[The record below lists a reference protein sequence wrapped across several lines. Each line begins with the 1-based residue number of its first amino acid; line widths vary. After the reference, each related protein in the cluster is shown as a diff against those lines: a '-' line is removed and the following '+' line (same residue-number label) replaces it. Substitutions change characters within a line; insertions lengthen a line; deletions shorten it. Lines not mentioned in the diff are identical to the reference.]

1 MKAYVDFIG
10 CEKRKL
16 DAQRVID
23 YLVSN
28 EQEITP
34 LDDADLV
41 VMVTCGF
48 STEFE
53 DACVERLDQIRSQM
67 KEGAR
72 LVIGGCLPSI
82 NMGRLASL
90 GDFDTFSPTDLDELN
105 LVPGKVPMSTIPD
118 PNRTIF
124 DTRDWVRVHGEERT
138 AAHQAYEKSKEGF
151 KLRINWGCLGN
162 CSYCVI
168 KQATGK
174 LRSKPTNKIMEEFEI
189 GIKAGE
195 RTAFVTGGDPGAWG
209 LDWGDNI
216 TVLLLELM
224 KVKGDFQLFFHDFNI
239 HWLIRYQ
246 NDLIPLIRKH
256 QKKFGGLCIP
266 VQSGSNNVLRAMRRP
281 YTAEEARRTLVRMK
295 KEAPAVQL
303 GTHLIVGFPGESE
316 DDFNATLD
324 FIRDVDLDFLMCY
337 KYSDNSL
344 AHAFNLSDKVP
355 QYEIARR
362 HEIVMTTFKEKIG
375 S

>member
-23 YLVSN
+23 YLVLN

-34 LDDADLV
+34 LVDADLV

-53 DACVERLDQIRSQM
+53 DACIARIGDLQSQM

-82 NMGRLASL
+82 NMDRLSGL
-90 GDFDTFSPTDLDELN
+90 GQFNTFSPTDLDELS
-105 LVPGKVPMSTIPD
+105 LIPGKVPMSTIPD
-118 PNRTIF
+118 PNRTVF

-138 AAHQAYEKSKEGF
+138 PAHQAYEKSKEGF

-174 LRSKPTNKIMEEFEI
+174 LRSKPTNKVLEEFEKGI
-189 GIKAGE
+189 GDDE
-195 RTAFVTGGDPGAWG
+195 RSVFVTGGDPGAWG

-216 TVLLLELM
+216 AILLQKLL
-224 KVKGDFQLFFHDFNI
+224 KVKGDYQLFFHDFNI
-239 HWLIRYQ
+239 QWLIRFQ
-246 NDLIPLIRKH
+246 NELIPLIRDS
-256 QKKFGGLCIP
+256 QDRFGGLCIP
-266 VQSGSNNVLRAMRRP
+266 VQSGSNRILKLMRRP
-281 YTAEEARRTLVRMK
+281 YSAEKARKSLAKLKIEIPT
-295 KEAPAVQL
+295 VQL
-303 GTHLIVGFPGESE
+303 GTHFIVGFPSESE
-316 DDFNATLD
+316 ADFEATLA

-344 AHAFNLSDKVP
+344 AHAYNLPGKVP
-355 QYEIARR
+355 QDVIAQR
-362 HEIVMTTFKEKIG
+362 HDTVMTTFKEKIG